1 MRALV
6 LAVALLA
13 PACMGAEL
21 ALSVGGTID
30 QHGHVSVDILPR
42 VGVGVSG
49 DGKSVLAFAGGAA
62 DINLGHEKLFAI
74 GPSFSGFS
82 QDGPGDLGFAAGFA
96 GMLGWLDGR
105 IGAKLMLYGALYRQL
120 DSATDDLGG
129 CDPDSFEIGPCKTR
143 RYGNAGGQLSLGMF
157 FTGDDR
163 KPTLLRFQLGLG
175 AMVSGTLAQE

>member
-49 DGKSVLAFAGGAA
+49 DGKSVLAFA
-62 DINLGHEKLFAI
+62 
-74 GPSFSGFS
+74 S

-105 IGAKLMLYGALYRQL
+105 FGAKLMLYGALYRQL